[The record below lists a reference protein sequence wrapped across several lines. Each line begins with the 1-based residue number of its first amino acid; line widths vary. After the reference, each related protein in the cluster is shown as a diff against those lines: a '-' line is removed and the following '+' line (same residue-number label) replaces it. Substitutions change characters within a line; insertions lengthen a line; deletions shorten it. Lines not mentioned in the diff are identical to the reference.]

1 MFKKSVPNKSKLG
14 VDTSV
19 VFPKAKQIAAGIVSV
34 AMVVALWYCSRQ
46 AEPEA
51 PAPENT
57 IAHVAPAPAA
67 YMPR

>member
-19 VFPKAKQIAAGIVSV
+19 VLQTPKLIAAGIVSLVMV
-34 AMVVALWYCSRQ
+34 AALWYCSRQ
-46 AEPEA
+46 VEPEA